1 MGLFGNPRTKIEKWA
16 PLVMEGYVPGMPVEE
31 EFLDA
36 ATTLYIQQHARI
48 LYDCIRLVCTSQN
61 KQTRRE
67 RYDLACKKYAA
78 LAKVRKYASKEQKQ
92 IIDRAIDDF
101 IQMQDIYKHPK
112 KYEPIEYRESSSKQI
127 KEDFWDVYAQ
137 GEMLDI
143 FSGKEK

>member
-1 MGLFGNPRTKIEKWA
+1 MGLFSNPRKKIEKWA
-16 PLVMEGYVPGMPVEE
+16 PIVMEGYVPEMPVEE

-36 ATTLYIQQHARI
+36 ATSLYIQQHARI
-48 LYDCIRLVCTSQN
+48 LYDCIRLVCTSKN
-61 KQTRRE
+61 WKTKQE
-67 RYDLACKKYAA
+67 RYELACKKYGA
-78 LAKVRKYASKEQKQ
+78 LSKVRKYANKEQKQ

-112 KYEPIEYRESSSKQI
+112 KYAPIEYEESNSKQM

-143 FSGKEK
+143 FSGKKK

>member
-1 MGLFGNPRTKIEKWA
+1 MGVFGNSRKKIEKWA
-16 PLVMEGYVPGMPVEE
+16 PIVMEGYTPGMAVDE

-48 LYDCIRLVCTSQN
+48 LYDCIRLVCTSKN
-61 KQTRRE
+61 GRTKTE
-67 RYDLACKKYAA
+67 RYEQACKKYGA
-78 LAKVRKYASKEQKQ
+78 LSKVRKYANKEQKQ

-112 KYEPIEYRESSSKQI
+112 KYSPIEYNEDNSKQM
-127 KEDFWDVYAQ
+127 KDDFWDVYAQ

-143 FSGKEK
+143 FSGKKK